1 MVLVILECMA
11 HYNEMCTTYIAA
23 VVSFPSS
30 TLTSAVNWPTIDQY
44 GLGLRRDNIV
54 NIIWF
59 ITNSLN
65 LFQSIVMFI
74 FKVLL
79 NYIV

>member
-1 MVLVILECMA
+1 
-11 HYNEMCTTYIAA
+11 MCTTYIAA
-23 VVSFPSS
+23 VVSFQSS

-54 NIIWF
+54 NIIRF

-65 LFQSIVMFI
+65 LFQTIVMFI
-74 FKVLL
+74 FKELL
-79 NYIV
+79 NYIA